1 MTITSVG
8 YAGTVDDEQWAR
20 LIPAAGG
27 AFYSVENFGAFR
39 VTAAAG
45 TRTVQIA
52 GSTGGASAYGVRA
65 VSDTAVPK
73 VLDAV
78 PSGTRW
84 DMIVLRRNWATK
96 QSTLEVVQ
104 GGSARALPARTNNP
118 GVADDQPLALA
129 RLAAGST
136 TIQEIVD
143 LRCAVQ
149 NGGAFAWDDLVRTYL
164 DQLGT
169 SVRIGEVEW
178 TRVTNASGALAWVS
192 SNQADTGWVALP
204 RGPKWTVP
212 SGGGPAPGYLPQ
224 VRRVGSIV
232 HLRGIMVATS
242 GASVSNLGTVP
253 VGFRPVVD
261 TPLGAYHSGWG
272 AGNHGELVVN
282 NTGLLLVPPRYYSDS
297 LGVGATI
304 PLHGSWLVG

>member
-27 AFYSVENFGAFR
+27 AFYSVETSGAFR

-52 GSTGGASAYGVRA
+52 GGTGGASAYGVRA
-65 VSDTAVPK
+65 VSDTAVQKP
-73 VLDAV
+73 LDAV

-96 QSTLEVVQ
+96 QSTIEVVQ

-118 GVADDQPLALA
+118 GIADDQPLALV
-129 RLAAGST
+129 RVAAGQT

-143 LRCAVQ
+143 LRCAVH
-149 NGGAFAWDDLVRTYL
+149 NGGAVAWDDLVRTYL

-169 SVRIGEVEW
+169 SVRIGNNDW
-178 TRVTNASGALAWVS
+178 TRVTNASGAATWVS
-192 SNQADTGWVALP
+192 SDETDTGWVNVP
-204 RGPKWTVP
+204 RGAGW
-212 SGGGPAPGYLPQ
+212 SNGHLAWHALR
-224 VRRVGSIV
+224 VRRVGVLVSI
-232 HLRGIMVATS
+232 RGLIQNTT
-242 GASVSNLGTVP
+242 ASASILNMATVP
-253 VGFRPVVD
+253 NGFRPAEP
-261 TPLGAYHSGWG
+261 TPLGVYHSSSG
-272 AGNHGELVVN
+272 HFGELIVS
-282 NTGLLLVPPRYYSDS
+282 NTGVLSGVAGYYSGS
-297 LGVGATI
+297 LPVKNYI
-304 PLHGSWLVG
+304 PVHGNWFVY